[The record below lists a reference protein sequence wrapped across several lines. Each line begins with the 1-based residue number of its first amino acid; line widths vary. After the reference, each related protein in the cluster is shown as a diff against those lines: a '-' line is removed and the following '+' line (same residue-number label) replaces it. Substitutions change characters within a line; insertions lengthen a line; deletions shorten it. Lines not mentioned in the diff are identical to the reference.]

1 MRDSFIFYRSFY
13 EAIETLPEKEQ
24 LDIYRAIAHFSLDCE
39 EIELSG
45 ISKTVFL
52 LIKPQLEANIK
63 RYQSGIKAKQ
73 IRNKTEA
80 NDKQTISKTEA
91 NDKQTISKTE
101 ANDKQTI
108 SKTEANVNVNV
119 NVNENVN
126 ENENL
131 NENENGNVVADDSSE
146 QQPPHLQF
154 IKFGEYKHIKLT
166 QEQYNKLSEDYSY
179 ATIDDYIRKMD
190 EWIQLNGKKKYKDY
204 NLAIRNWITRD
215 GIKKGQYYGK
225 DSIIYDGLI

>member
-91 NDKQTISKTE
+91 N
-101 ANDKQTI
+101 
-108 SKTEANVNVNV
+108 VNVNV
-119 NVNENVN
+119 NVNENENVNVN
-126 ENENL
+126 ENV
-131 NENENGNVVADDSSE
+131 NENGNVVADDSSE